1 MPRTFRWTW
10 LGALA
15 LATYP
20 TLALGQGLAVADSSK
35 ADSTKPAPQ
44 VYNYV
49 PSDSSGT
56 QSLRELTRARGDD
69 PPRLFGPAPGETLQE
84 VLRAYTD
91 QPYRPLRPSEF
102 YSSGFLTEGQKL
114 PFGKVLGPVTPP
126 QIPANAA
133 NVPALPFWI
142 LAVEAPRGAS
152 YQIGDTLLIA
162 QLGRPVRSYGDVVEP
177 TGLAR
182 VTDTTL
188 GRYLVEVAAIYG
200 SILPGQQVLPLEK
213 FTPGGS
219 THAVAVSD
227 GVRATLL
234 GGPRRQEVKTPQMIV
249 FLDRGRRDGVAPGDI
264 FELRRRAEE
273 LVDGSVRADELMATL
288 QIVHVRER
296 TATGRLLRIISSDIA
311 PGTAARQVAKLPS

>member
-15 LATYP
+15 VATYP
-20 TLALGQGLAVADSSK
+20 TLALGQGFAAADSSK
-35 ADSTKPAPQ
+35 ADSTKKPAPP
-44 VYNYV
+44 VYTYA
-49 PSDSSGT
+49 PSDSST
-56 QSLRELTRARGDD
+56 TPSLRELTRSRGDD
-69 PPRLFGPAPGETLQE
+69 PPRLFGPAPSETMHE
-84 VLRAYTD
+84 TLRAYTE
-91 QPYRPLRPSEF
+91 QPYRALRASEF

-133 NVPALPFWI
+133 NVPALAFWI
-142 LAVEAPRGAS
+142 LGVEAPRGAA
-152 YQIGDTLLIA
+152 YQIGDTLLVA

-177 TGLAR
+177 TGLVR
-182 VTDTTL
+182 VTDTTQ
-188 GRYLVEVAAIYG
+188 GRYLVEVVAIYG
-200 SILPGQQVLPLEK
+200 SILRGQQVLPLEK

-219 THAVAVSD
+219 VQAVPVSE

-264 FELRRRAEE
+264 FELRRRAER
-273 LVDGSVRADELMATL
+273 LDDGSLRADELMATL
-288 QIVHVRER
+288 QIV
-296 TATGRLLRIISSDIA
+296 
-311 PGTAARQVAKLPS
+311 